1 MGMRL
6 LQKNGTYNSLYAP
19 LPVIQLNFAKFS
31 IVDQDLDLELT
42 EMDQVTVV

>member
-1 MGMRL
+1 MGIRL
-6 LQKNGTYNSLYAP
+6 LQKKDIQFVVC
-19 LPVIQLNFAKFS
+19 PVTGQSAKFATFS